1 MTTITAN
8 PQTSATPHL
17 ETKTLEM
24 VLPMSDKI
32 LHMEFEK
39 PMLAMEEKIDE
50 LLRMSKDSNVDFS
63 DEIERLRKQSEAVR
77 NRLYSNLTP
86 AQKLQIARHPQ
97 RPNLLETIKRL
108 SPATW
113 VELRGDRAGTDDR
126 AIIGGIIELAG
137 KPVMVVGT
145 QKGRSMKENLV
156 HNFGMANPEGY
167 RKALR
172 LFQHAEKFKMP
183 VLTVVDTPGAYPGI
197 AGEQHGIGQAIAF
210 NIRELAR
217 LRVPV
222 ISVVTGEGASGGA
235 LGIGVANRIYML
247 EHALY
252 TVISPEGCASILWRS
267 ADHSVKAAEALKI
280 TAQDLMNFGMIDG
293 IIEEPRG
300 GGHQDPEAFA
310 NALSTCLET
319 AFMELSALDAD
330 ALMAQRYEKFR
341 AIGAFQESLQ
351 TPAPASL

>member
-1 MTTITAN
+1 
-8 PQTSATPHL
+8 
-17 ETKTLEM
+17 
-24 VLPMSDKI
+24 MSDKMI
-32 LHMEFEK
+32 PLEFEK
-39 PMLAMEEKIDE
+39 PIMAMEEKIEE
-50 LLRMSKDSNVDFS
+50 LMRLSQESKVDFS
-63 DEIERLRKQSEAVR
+63 EEIAKLRQQSEDVR
-77 NRLYSNLTP
+77 SKLYQSLNP

-97 RPNLLETIKRL
+97 RPNLLEVIKLL
-108 SPATW
+108 SPNQW
-113 VELRGDRAGTDDR
+113 IELRGDRAGADDR
-126 AIIGGIIELAG
+126 AIIGGIIELSTG
-137 KPVMVVGT
+137 PIMVVGT
-145 QKGRSMKENLV
+145 QKGRTMKENLV

-197 AGEQHGIGQAIAF
+197 AGEQHGIGQAIAL

-267 ADHSVKAAEALKI
+267 AEYASKAAEALKI
-280 TAQDLMNFGMIDG
+280 TAQDLLRFGMIDG
-293 IIEEPRG
+293 IIDEPHG
-300 GGHQDPEAFA
+300 GAHHDPG
-310 NALSTCLET
+310 LT
-319 AFMELSALDAD
+319 
-330 ALMAQRYEKFR
+330 AQRLQAVLEPAFSELKTLSPEKLMTQRYDKFR
-341 AIGAFQESLQ
+341 TIGAFQESKK
-351 TPAPASL
+351 TPAMTK